1 MSATREGAIAA
12 PQPSS
17 TGAYQVEEVTTE
29 DALARLEPEWRA
41 LSGEVAGALLFNS
54 CDWATA
60 CWRHFHRG
68 SSRHADRP
76 MLFVLAVRRAGSL
89 RAVLPLWTE
98 TLRLFGVRTRIAR
111 FLGEGPSDY
120 GDFLL
125 GEPRHELIDVA
136 LAHLAA
142 RHDAC
147 DLLDLR
153 EFRGESANLPH
164 LIDKLRAGRWWV
176 RRSNDS
182 DCHLVSAGTDW
193 ESYYRG
199 RFGAD
204 SRRYHRRDWRRLER
218 TGALT
223 VDLLT
228 DVSRSIGLSAS
239 FGEVQAMHRNASSE
253 RPGEFNEP
261 TFRLFLEEMLATAS
275 RRGWLRL
282 PILWRDGAI
291 LAYFIVF
298 LYNGR
303 YYLYNTAYRAD
314 CRRFGVGKLLMLYM
328 LERFCAEGG
337 GIIDYLRGGE
347 TYKEAWAE
355 RVVVNA
361 RIRAARP
368 GLRALFGRFVWFEL
382 MPMLQVRMPFSYRVL
397 MVASAEGLS
406 GIARR
411 VLRRMRRAA

>member
-1 MSATREGAIAA
+1 
-12 PQPSS
+12 
-17 TGAYQVEEVTTE
+17 
-29 DALARLEPEWRA
+29 
-41 LSGEVAGALLFNS
+41 
-54 CDWATA
+54 
-60 CWRHFHRG
+60 
-68 SSRHADRP
+68 
-76 MLFVLAVRRAGSL
+76 
-89 RAVLPLWTE
+89 
-98 TLRLFGVRTRIAR
+98 
-111 FLGEGPSDY
+111 
-120 GDFLL
+120 
-125 GEPRHELIDVA
+125 
-136 LAHLAA
+136 
-142 RHDAC
+142 
-147 DLLDLR
+147 
-153 EFRGESANLPH
+153 
-164 LIDKLRAGRWWV
+164 
-176 RRSNDS
+176 
-182 DCHLVSAGTDW
+182 
-193 ESYYRG
+193 
-199 RFGAD
+199 
-204 SRRYHRRDWRRLER
+204 
-218 TGALT
+218 
-223 VDLLT
+223 
-228 DVSRSIGLSAS
+228 
-239 FGEVQAMHRNASSE
+239 MHRNASSE